1 MREKFSA
8 LAEVL
13 INKVLISKV
22 LISKVLINCVAVKQ
36 KLVNLEQREVGSSV
50 KKISNPAYLM
60 WIRAVNKPVARE
72 AGRPVKTV
80 KPRSVFPFETV

>member
-8 LAEVL
+8 LVKVL

-22 LISKVLINCVAVKQ
+22 LINYVSVKQ
-36 KLVNLEQREVGSSV
+36 KLVNLEQREIGSSFI

-60 WIRAVNKPVARE
+60 WIRAVNEPVVRE
-72 AGRPVKTV
+72 VGRPVKTV
-80 KPRSVFPFETV
+80 KPRSVFPFKTM